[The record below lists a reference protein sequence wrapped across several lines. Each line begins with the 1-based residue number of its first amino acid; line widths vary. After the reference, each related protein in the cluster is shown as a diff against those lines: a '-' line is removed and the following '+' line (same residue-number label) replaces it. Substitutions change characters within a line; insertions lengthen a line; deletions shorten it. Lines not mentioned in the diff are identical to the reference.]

1 MTDRLLK
8 LVLCAGLLVAPIS
21 TAATASAQT
30 LDGPLIET
38 TCSYAQLQAAL
49 QVEAPQAS
57 ARLAERPGAQAKLQE
72 LFALPVDQRKQR
84 VQQFLDRNPDVRAMV
99 EQRRDTAEGQQKRQ
113 LAARVADTCQ
123 RY

>member
-1 MTDRLLK
+1 MNNRLLTIG
-8 LVLCAGLLVAPIS
+8 LCAGLIVAPLS
-21 TAATASAQT
+21 TAVNASAQS

-57 ARLAERPGAQAKLQE
+57 ARLAERPGVQAKLQE

-84 VQQFLDRNPDVRAMV
+84 VQQFLDRNPDVRTLV
-99 EQRRDTAEGQQKRQ
+99 EQRRNTPEGQDKLQ

-123 RY
+123 GY